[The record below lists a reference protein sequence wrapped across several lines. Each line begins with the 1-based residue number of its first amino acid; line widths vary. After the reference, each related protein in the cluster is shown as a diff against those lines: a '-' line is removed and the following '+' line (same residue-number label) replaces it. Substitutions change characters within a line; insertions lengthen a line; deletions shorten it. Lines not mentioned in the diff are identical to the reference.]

1 MQVTVSLQAD
11 LSWLQKE
18 KALRQIISKEAA
30 NIFILLKN
38 KKRKKK
44 EVEEEKGRPNELHS
58 FICSLQMFAFSKQ
71 AVICLYNQKQR
82 SATMAIKV

>member
-1 MQVTVSLQAD
+1 MQVIVSLQAD

-18 KALRQIISKEAA
+18 KAMRQIISKEAA

-44 EVEEEKGRPNELHS
+44 EVEEEKGRPNKLNS

>member
-30 NIFILLKN
+30 NIFILLKKKE
-38 KKRKKK
+38 KKRG
-44 EVEEEKGRPNELHS
+44 GRRKRK
-58 FICSLQMFAFSKQ
+58 AK
-71 AVICLYNQKQR
+71 
-82 SATMAIKV
+82 

>member
-1 MQVTVSLQAD
+1 MQVIVSLQAD

-18 KALRQIISKEAA
+18 KAMRQIISKEAA
-30 NIFILLKN
+30 NIFILLK
-38 KKRKKK
+38 KKKKKK